1 MSLSPN
7 TVIIIADIEKKDY
20 IFLIFYD
27 RWAVYF
33 SVLMCPACGAQDQF
47 KRHARYT
54 KYYYMEELWI
64 LRLKCEVCGTTHAI
78 IPSFSLP
85 GTSSGTEEAE
95 EYLIKRAEGIGRDT
109 AGKILLQ
116 DKLSEKYPLQL
127 DKMFQRSVD
136 RAKALFPN
144 AGDPVLAGMQ
154 WVRSVVSEPER
165 PMYSLNRFCLEHGVN
180 AVCFSR
186 ASILI
191 FRVRRAGSIFS
202 HNLGTSQYEIP
213 GIDSS

>member
-27 RWAVYF
+27 RWAEYF
-33 SVLMCPACGAQDQF
+33 VVLFCPACGAQDRF
-47 KRHARYT
+47 KRHAQYT
-54 KYYYMEELWI
+54 KYYYSKELWI
-64 LRLKCEVCGTTHAI
+64 LRLKCEVCGTTHAV

-85 GTSSGTEEAE
+85 GTSIGTKEGE
-95 EYLIKRAEGIGRDT
+95 EYLIKRAEGIGRGA
-109 AGKILLQ
+109 AGKVLLQ
-116 DKLSEKYPLQL
+116 DELSEKYPLQL
-127 DKMFQRSVD
+127 DKMFQRSID

-154 WVRSVVSEPER
+154 WVRSVVYEPER
-165 PMYSLNRFCLEHGVN
+165 PLYSLNCFCLEHGVN

-191 FRVRRAGSIFS
+191 FRVQKAGSIFS
-202 HNLGTSQYEIP
+202 HNLGTSQYEVP